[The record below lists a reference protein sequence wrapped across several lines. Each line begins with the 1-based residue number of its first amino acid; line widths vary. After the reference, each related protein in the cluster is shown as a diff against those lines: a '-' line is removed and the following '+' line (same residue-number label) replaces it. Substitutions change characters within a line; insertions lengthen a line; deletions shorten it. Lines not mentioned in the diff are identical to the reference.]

1 MASSSATK
9 PVSGAKALPIT
20 ALLGAMVS
28 IQIGA
33 AFAKGL
39 FPLVG
44 AQGTTTLRLVV
55 GALMLAAVLRPWRV
69 RPSRAVWPWLAAY
82 GVTLAA
88 MNLLFYAALSTIPL
102 GIAVALEFSGP
113 LLVAT
118 LASRRA
124 SDFAWIALA
133 IGGIL
138 LLSPFAHS
146 NGAIDPTGVIL
157 ALAAGGCWALYIV
170 FAQKAGAE
178 LGGQTTAWGI
188 AIAAVLALPFGVAQ
202 AGSALVAPSILV
214 SAVIVG
220 LFSSALP
227 FSLEMAAL
235 TRMPARLYGTLTC
248 LEPALGALM
257 GFLFLHEVLSGLQ
270 CAGIAAVIAAAFGAA
285 VTTKPPVPS
294 PE

>member
-1 MASSSATK
+1 VTST
-9 PVSGAKALPIT
+9 PVARPEAGALPIA

-55 GALMLAAVLRPWRV
+55 GGLMLAAVLRPWRV
-69 RPSRAVWPWLAAY
+69 RPSRAVLPWLIAY

-88 MNLLFYAALSTIPL
+88 MNLLFYAALRTIPL
-102 GIAVALEFSGP
+102 GIAVALEFTGP

-118 LASRRA
+118 LSSRRG
-124 SDFAWIALA
+124 SDFAWVALA
-133 IGGIL
+133 VAGIV
-138 LLSPFAHS
+138 LLSPFVHS
-146 NGAIDPTGVIL
+146 SQVLDPVGVML

-178 LGGQTTAWGI
+178 LGGQTTAYGM
-188 AIAAVLALPFGVAQ
+188 AIAAVLVLPIGVAE
-202 AGSALVAPSILV
+202 AGPALVAPSILV
-214 SAVIVG
+214 SALVVG

-227 FSLEMAAL
+227 FWLEMIAL

-257 GFLFLHEVLSGLQ
+257 GLLFLHEILTGLQ

-285 VTTKPPVPS
+285 MTTKPPVPS